1 MLPRILASC
10 VVLALVCPLHACTQD
25 EPVPAAPAKQAP
37 DAPTSPAAATPAVS
51 APATEP
57 AASTAAVRLVAPL
70 TKGAE
75 FKLTYKVDNTVTST
89 MADKPPVTTGQSV
102 AEYGLLIRITQAS
115 ETGAT
120 ADLVIESIKAAMKSP
135 GPGGMVG
142 FDSAKPASTDDKA
155 GIGPRMRPLVGKRVV
170 LELSPAAQILKLQD
184 PDGVKKLPAA
194 AWVNSVLDEGGVK
207 SWLGPAFGIAISAEP
222 VKAGDAWPRAWT
234 MNNFRGELMGQG
246 TDTFTLTLLD
256 AERAAGTIAG
266 TGHFLHKRAGIA
278 EPDKS
283 EFKKSGEFTW
293 DLKGARL
300 LSCITEETD
309 QHTAAAALIRSTT
322 KKTLTPRE

>member
-10 VVLALVCPLHACTQD
+10 VALTLVCPLHACTQD
-25 EPVPAAPAKQAP
+25 EPAPAAP
-37 DAPTSPAAATPAVS
+37 TT
-51 APATEP
+51 P
-57 AASTAAVRLVAPL
+57 AASTPAASAPAPATSTPSARLVAPL
-70 TKGAE
+70 SKGAE

-89 MADKPPVTTGQSV
+89 MAEKPPVTTGQSV

-120 ADLVIESIKAAMKSP
+120 ADLIIETIKAAMKAP

-142 FDSAKPASTDDKA
+142 FDSTKPASTDDKA

-170 LELSPAAQILKLQD
+170 LELSPAGQILKLQD

-207 SWLGPAFGIAISAEP
+207 SWLGPAFGIATSADP
-222 VKAGDAWPRAWT
+222 VKAGDAWPRAWS
-234 MNNFRGELMGQG
+234 MSNFRGELMGQG
-246 TDTFTLTLLD
+246 TDTFTLTKLEP
-256 AERAAGTIAG
+256 ERAEGTIAG
-266 TGHFLHKRAGIA
+266 TGYFLHKRAGIA

-283 EFKKSGEFTW
+283 EFKKSGEFIW
-293 DLKGARL
+293 DLKGAGL
-300 LSCITEETD
+300 LSCTTEETD